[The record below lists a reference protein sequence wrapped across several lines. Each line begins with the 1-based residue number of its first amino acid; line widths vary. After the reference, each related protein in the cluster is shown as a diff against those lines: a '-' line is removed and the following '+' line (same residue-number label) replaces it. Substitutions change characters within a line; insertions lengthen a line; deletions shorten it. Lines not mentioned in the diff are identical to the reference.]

1 MLHEDV
7 GRHVQGVH
15 CRGSDLRI
23 LVRRI
28 ERDGSV
34 NRVVVRVDDVV
45 RGARMVRVR
54 AEHHLRD
61 RARLHVCANAVLTP
75 HFGAHQ
81 SERVERCRLV
91 IFGIVLP
98 ELGHPVGVRERALFR
113 RARPVQELDRL
124 EVASLAVVRCFV
136 EPLFLGAGE
145 FLECRTTR
153 RDVGGARR
161 KMMAFVVAQRFAPI
175 GKEEIRVDF
184 LRFLKRLDRVFL
196 LIMEALKEAGV
207 ESQIKWVKDGEEV
220 MDYLNSITGSSSGGD
235 ENPPKPRLI
244 LLDLNMPRKDGR
256 EVLEEIKEN
265 SRLRQ
270 IPVIVLTTSKADVD
284 VLHTYDLGVNSFI
297 QKPVRFSDFVDVIKI
312 MSHYWFNVVKL
323 PA

>member
-1 MLHEDV
+1 MSVDTKGLQILIAED
-7 GRHVQGVH
+7 
-15 CRGSDLRI
+15 D
-23 LVRRI
+23 
-28 ERDGSV
+28 E
-34 NRVVVRVDDVV
+34 DDY
-45 RGARMVRVR
+45 
-54 AEHHLRD
+54 
-61 RARLHVCANAVLTP
+61 
-75 HFGAHQ
+75 
-81 SERVERCRLV
+81 
-91 IFGIVLP
+91 
-98 ELGHPVGVRERALFR
+98 
-113 RARPVQELDRL
+113 
-124 EVASLAVVRCFV
+124 
-136 EPLFLGAGE
+136 
-145 FLECRTTR
+145 
-153 RDVGGARR
+153 
-161 KMMAFVVAQRFAPI
+161 
-175 GKEEIRVDF
+175 
-184 LRFLKRLDRVFL
+184 L

-265 SRLRQ
+265 PRLRQ

-312 MSHYWFNVVKL
+312 MSHYWLNVVKL